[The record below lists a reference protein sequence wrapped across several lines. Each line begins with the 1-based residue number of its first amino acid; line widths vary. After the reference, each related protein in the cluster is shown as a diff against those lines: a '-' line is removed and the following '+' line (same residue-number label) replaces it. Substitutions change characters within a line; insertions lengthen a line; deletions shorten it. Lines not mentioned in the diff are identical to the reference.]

1 MIKFNEYMDIVEFI
15 NNLHE
20 SFHADFLDFLYE
32 SNEEEGEALVERKL
46 PSGNT
51 KNQPWSKVLPKEV
64 PANEVEKKTPEIYNT
79 IIDDFVNP
87 VKAEYERILKTC
99 AEKDCKVLVSI
110 KSLKSFISKLKR
122 GKKVSGIT
130 DVIRGA
136 ILCPNDES
144 VQKVLR
150 NLKKKAVVAELELKH
165 RGENEW
171 GYWGAN
177 HLLLE
182 LSNGVLAEVQ
192 VMTKTAWTYKDA
204 AHQIYDKYR
213 EALAKDKSLLND
225 PVIQK
230 EIKRS
235 KMLFDRGF
243 MGNKG
248 IRV

>member
-1 MIKFNEYMDIVEFI
+1 MITFNEYMEVVAFVD
-15 NNLHE
+15 NLHE
-20 SFHADFLDFLYE
+20 SFYGEFLDFLFE
-32 SNEEEGEALVERKL
+32 NEEDYLVERQL

-51 KNQPWSKVLPKEV
+51 KIQPWKKICPKSFDIKD
-64 PANEVEKKTPEIYNT
+64 VEKVIPPIYKE
-79 IIDDFVNP
+79 IIDDYINP
-87 VKAEYERILKTC
+87 IKNEYERTLKTA

-110 KSLKSFISKLKR
+110 KSLKSFISKMKR
-122 GKKVSGIT
+122 GKKPEGIT

-136 ILCPNDES
+136 ILCPNDEV
-144 VQKVLR
+144 VQKVIK
-150 NLKKKAVVAELELKH
+150 NLKKKSRLAQLELKH
-165 RGENEW
+165 RGENDW

-177 HLLLE
+177 HLLIE
-182 LSNGVLAEVQ
+182 LSNDVLAEVQ

-213 EALAKDKSLLND
+213 EAISKDKSLLND

-235 KMLFDRGF
+235 KMLFDKGF
-243 MGNKG
+243 MGKKG